1 MSGLAM
7 IVNLVITLFI
17 WALIARV
24 ILDAVQTVSPQ
35 WRPRGFMLYV
45 AETVYTITD
54 RPVALVRR
62 LLPPVRLGPI
72 MLDLGFLALL
82 IGLQILQRVIVK
94 VL

>member
-1 MSGLAM
+1 MSGLAI

-24 ILDAVQTVSPQ
+24 ILDAVQTVSAQ

-45 AETVYTITD
+45 AETVYTLTD
-54 RPVALVRR
+54 RPVSVVRR
-62 LLPPVRLGPI
+62 LLPPLRIGPI

-82 IGLQILQRVIVK
+82 IGLQILQRVLLR